1 MFLAVWRRAKKEFCN
16 FSRCF
21 LCYEEVLKIVFS
33 IFHTFSTVWWASQNI
48 FWIYFSI
55 FETFLKRFWN
65 QCFLLTA
72 GCTLCSSISS
82 SKSSFITLAKNDII
96 WPYFHMGRFFFGD
109 VEPLSFL
116 LTYFRCDFLS
126 YFVRFLDLLAARGPP
141 CCGWRWTRTRASQK
155 KSFQFSWFSS
165 IFANY
170 KRSVL
175 SCTNRFFYVKFI
187 VFS

>member
-1 MFLAVWRRAKKEFCN
+1 MSNPEIVRNSSICVVFNRHWCFSMFLAIWRRAKKEFCN
-16 FSRCF
+16 FLRCF

-55 FETFLKRFWN
+55 LETFLKRFWN

-96 WPYFHMGRFFFGD
+96 WPYSHMGRFFFGD

-126 YFVRFLDLLAARGPP
+126 YFVRFLDLLAVKSIRTICRDP
-141 CCGWRWTRTRASQK
+141 CTKHIQK
-155 KSFQFSWFSS
+155 SVKTS
-165 IFANY
+165 IFN
-170 KRSVL
+170 
-175 SCTNRFFYVKFI
+175 
-187 VFS
+187 

>member
-16 FSRCF
+16 FLRCF
-21 LCYEEVLKIVFS
+21 LYYEEVLEIVFS

-72 GCTLCSSISS
+72 GCTMCSSISS
-82 SKSSFITLAKNDII
+82 SKSIFITLAKNDII
-96 WPYFHMGRFFFGD
+96 WPYSHMARFFFGD

-116 LTYFRCDFLS
+116 LTYFRCDFLP
-126 YFVRFLDLLAARGPP
+126 YFVRFLDLFCRLEKVS
-141 CCGWRWTRTRASQK
+141 SQLYQK
-155 KSFQFSWFSS
+155 IFFRENYSFQLTFSEF
-165 IFANY
+165 FENAANCVSFVHFE
-170 KRSVL
+170 R
-175 SCTNRFFYVKFI
+175 
-187 VFS
+187 